1 MSGEQQSTAPY
12 RLNINHPEIR
22 EAYEAYKLRRGIP
35 SHDPPSDRERDA
47 FEREWMAA
55 YLAARRRE
63 TEPGARRICA
73 VGPVTLTARYG
84 DDGQVLYLVEDK
96 RPGREARER
105 FHHPLEAW
113 GNFIDRV
120 DCWGGERL
128 GRQATGQ
135 EEETTV

>member
-1 MSGEQQSTAPY
+1 MNGEQQSTAPY

-35 SHDPPSDRERDA
+35 SHDPSSDQERDA

-63 TEPGARRICA
+63 AEPGVRRICA
-73 VGPVTLTARYG
+73 VGPVTLNARYG
-84 DDGQVLYLVEDK
+84 DNGQALYLVEDK
-96 RPGREARER
+96 RPGREAREI

-113 GNFIDRV
+113 GNFIGRV
-120 DCWGGERL
+120 DCWGRARL
-128 GRQATGQ
+128 GRQGPEQ
-135 EEETTV
+135 EEE